1 MSLFIQEDTEKK
13 GKKVDFREGKMTEF
27 TVPRHV
33 DFGEKPHR
41 AEMPLPRAW
50 ASGMAASLIG
60 STMAI
65 CVP

>member
-13 GKKVDFREGKMTEF
+13 GKKTDFREGKMIEF

-33 DFGEKPHR
+33 DFRENPHG
-41 AEMPLPRAW
+41 AEMPLPMAW
-50 ASGMAASLIG
+50 TSGMATSLIG